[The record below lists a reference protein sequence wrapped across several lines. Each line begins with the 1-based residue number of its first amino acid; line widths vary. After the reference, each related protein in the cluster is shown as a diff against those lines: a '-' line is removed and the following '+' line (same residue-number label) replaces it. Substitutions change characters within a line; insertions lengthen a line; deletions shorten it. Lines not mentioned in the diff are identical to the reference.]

1 MKEEDQLKIIQAK
14 LKITDKRTAKQILAH
29 KELCEDIIKR
39 DIISEQE
46 LVEEYQIPQS
56 HLKGLKQQGKLS
68 FFASTG
74 EMNKTS
80 RGSKT
85 YYFLDE
91 VKDLF
96 GYNIRYNKSF
106 TLKNKILSKMIVD
119 ISSKLLTQKETD
131 MLEMFLIKNIS
142 VDEIAEEY
150 VISKVRAAEVIG
162 KASRRMIGRV
172 HMLQKMFAD
181 YNTALEY
188 QTENKL
194 LKKQNT
200 ELYRKFLRDKEN
212 QAIKDLNSNTN
223 VQHFVKY
230 GYDIKDLTKE
240 FYQFN
245 EHLSVRATG
254 CLRNGGIK
262 NLDDLLSNWSKWDLI
277 RMRNMGTKTLNEICD
292 WLEDK
297 YNWTLRYK
305 D

>member
-1 MKEEDQLKIIQAK
+1 MTEQFKIIQDK
-14 LKITDKRTAKQILAH
+14 LKITDSRTVKQILAH
-29 KELCEDIIKR
+29 KELCEDIIKK
-39 DIISEQE
+39 DVISEQE

-74 EMNKTS
+74 EVNKIS
-80 RGSKT
+80 RGSKV
-85 YYFLDE
+85 YYFVDE

-119 ISSKLLTQKETD
+119 ISSKLLTEKETK
-131 MLEMFLIKNIS
+131 MLDMFLIKNIS

-200 ELYRKFLRDKEN
+200 ELYHKFLRDKEN
-212 QAIKDLNSNTN
+212 QAIKDLNSNAI
-223 VQHFVKY
+223 VQHFVRY
-230 GYDIKDLTKE
+230 GCDIKDLNKE
-240 FYQFN
+240 FYEFY
-245 EHLSVRATG
+245 EHLSVRATT
-254 CLRNGGIK
+254 CLKDAGVK
-262 NLDDLLSNWSKWDLI
+262 NLEDLLCNWTRFDLI
-277 RMRNMGTKTLNEICD
+277 RIRNMGKKTLNEICD

-297 YNWTLRYK
+297 YNWVLK
-305 D
+305 